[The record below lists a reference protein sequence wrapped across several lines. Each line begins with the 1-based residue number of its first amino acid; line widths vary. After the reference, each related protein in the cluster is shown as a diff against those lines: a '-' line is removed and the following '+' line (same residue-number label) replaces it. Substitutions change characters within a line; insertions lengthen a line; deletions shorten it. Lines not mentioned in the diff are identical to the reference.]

1 MTRYKVSDIRNLGQ
15 PQSVMNRR
23 VAEHWTGPAYMRKF
37 SPYVS
42 QIFLR
47 LNVSPTQI
55 TWMMVFTGWLAS
67 WILTNPFLWGAIL
80 AFLLA
85 QLQMLL
91 DCSDGEVARVTK
103 NFNPAGIFI
112 DRIGHYTTESFL
124 VIAFAIRIADNAQ
137 APEIIWGFVLAL
149 LVIFNKLLNDLVHVT
164 RAIAGY
170 EKLTEDPNVA
180 KPRTKLLAMARN
192 LFRFLPIHKLFH
204 SIELTTIFLVAA
216 LIDFYLVS
224 YFERL
229 TLQFLTLS
237 GLLVVIGHTI
247 AILNSNR
254 LKK

>member
-1 MTRYKVSDIRNLGQ
+1 MARYKVSEIRNLGQ

-164 RAIAGY
+164 RAISGY

-224 YFERL
+224 DFERL
-229 TLQFLTLS
+229 TLQFLTVS